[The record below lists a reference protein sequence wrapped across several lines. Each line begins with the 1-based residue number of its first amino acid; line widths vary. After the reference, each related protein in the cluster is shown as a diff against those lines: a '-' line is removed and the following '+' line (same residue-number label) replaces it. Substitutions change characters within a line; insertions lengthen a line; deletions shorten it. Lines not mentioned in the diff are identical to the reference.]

1 MRPSTHRTSCPDV
14 SQHGLLVVVPA
25 NRFRIAIS
33 GKVPVIVAGMEPG
46 KPYEPKLGQLYR
58 YENLIQNPTTQV
70 CTPTTSLPISLANM
84 TTSSLF
90 ASVPNEPTSFWA
102 GTSILVIGVL
112 CIMSGAS
119 LLIWLWVTENRV
131 SDDDLDDDD
140 LDDDDLDDDDLD
152 TTKVSQRNVS

>member
-1 MRPSTHRTSCPDV
+1 MTLIEVSEGIVQTSD
-14 SQHGLLVVVPA
+14 
-25 NRFRIAIS
+25 IS
-33 GKVPVIVAGMEPG
+33 GKVPVIVAGMGPG

-58 YENLIQNPTTQV
+58 YENLIQNSATQV

-102 GTSILVIGVL
+102 GNSISVIGVL

-119 LLIWLWVTENRV
+119 LLTWLWVTENRV
-131 SDDDLDDDD
+131 SDDLDDDD
-140 LDDDDLDDDDLD
+140 LDDDDLDKGRS
-152 TTKVSQRNVS
+152 T